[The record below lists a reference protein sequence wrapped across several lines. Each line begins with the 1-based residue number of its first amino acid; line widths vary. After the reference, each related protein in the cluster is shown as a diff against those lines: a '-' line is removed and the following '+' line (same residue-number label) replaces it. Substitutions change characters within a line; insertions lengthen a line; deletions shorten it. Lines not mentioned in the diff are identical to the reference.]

1 MLSIIIIESEVD
13 EGDMNTD
20 YLYYKRLA
28 ERLRQV
34 TRALS
39 ETSDAAE
46 RQALLDE
53 KRALEEEIDN
63 LRRRLSWPVPDRR
76 R

>member
-1 MLSIIIIESEVD
+1 
-13 EGDMNTD
+13 MNTD

-34 TRALS
+34 TRALA

-46 RQALLDE
+46 RQVLLAE
-53 KRALEEEIDN
+53 KRSLEGEIDD
-63 LRRRLSWPVPDRR
+63 LRRRLSWPVPDKRR
-76 R
+76 